1 MSVIC
6 PAITGTER
14 NVLLSRMPFHLAAVS
29 SYADQRD
36 VSVSDTRRPIA
47 ALRGEA
53 SFGHELSAKLE
64 TIIGF

>member
-1 MSVIC
+1 
-6 PAITGTER
+6 
-14 NVLLSRMPFHLAAVS
+14 
-29 SYADQRD
+29 

-47 ALRGEA
+47 ALRDEA